1 MKNLQYMQKIY
12 KGNFTIIIPARW
24 KSSRFPG
31 KPLEKINGVPMLER
45 VVSICNKAVVSKKVI
60 VATDDNRIKK
70 FCISKKINFLM
81 TSSSCLT
88 GTDRIIEIAKK
99 TLKYKNFIN
108 VQGDEPLL
116 DPKELQKFINYSIKN
131 SKEIIIAKCLIDKD
145 KFFEKNI
152 PKIVTDNNDNLLYI
166 SRGSI
171 PMTKDG
177 LYQKAYGQVNLY
189 SYPIKVLMM
198 KGLKNKKTKNEKIE
212 DIEILRFIEKGLN
225 VKVLKMK
232 KPTQP
237 VDEKKDIRLVEKIL
251 NNK

>member
-1 MKNLQYMQKIY
+1 MQKIY

-212 DIEILRFIEKGLN
+212 DIEILRFIEN
-225 VKVLKMK
+225 NIPVKMIKVGDNKLSIDTKFDLKMA
-232 KPTQP
+232 
-237 VDEKKDIRLVEKIL
+237 RML
-251 NNK
+251 NKN